1 MVSQNHNIKSWL
13 TVNQLQ
19 VNFMADINS
28 NLFKI
33 RPMTQA
39 DLELS
44 LEWAAAEGWNPGI
57 YDAEA
62 FYAADTGGFLIGEIN
77 GEPISSISAVRYDDT
92 FGFIGLYIV
101 KPNWRGQ
108 GFGLQTWNAGLKLL
122 ENRNVALD
130 GVLAQVENYR
140 KFGFQSAYRHVRYA
154 GLGMATDYNKSIV
167 PLSNV
172 PIENLL
178 NYDRQCFPT
187 PRPQF
192 LQKWIN
198 QPENSA
204 YGFLK
209 NDNLSGYGVLRKC
222 RNGFKIGPLFADDLE
237 IAESLFL
244 ALINHAQNQAI
255 FLDTPDANPQAIF
268 LAQKYRMQ
276 PVFECV
282 RMYTGGIPEFD
293 ITKVFGVT
301 TLELG

>member
-1 MVSQNHNIKSWL
+1 MNHS
-13 TVNQLQ
+13 
-19 VNFMADINS
+19 A
-28 NLFKI
+28 FKI
-33 RPMTQA
+33 RPMTLA

-62 FYAADTGGFLIGEIN
+62 FYAADTGGFLLGEIN

-101 KPNWRGQ
+101 KPNWRKQ
-108 GFGLQTWNAGLKLL
+108 GFGLQTWNAALTLL
-122 ENRNVALD
+122 GNRNIALD
-130 GVLAQVENYR
+130 GVLAQIENYR
-140 KFGFQSAYRHVRYA
+140 KFGFQPAYRHVRYA
-154 GLGMATDYNKSIV
+154 GLGMATETNKGVV
-167 PLSNV
+167 PLSDLL
-172 PIENLL
+172 IANLL
-178 NYDRQCFPT
+178 KYDRQYFPT

-192 LQKWIN
+192 LKKWIN
-198 QPENSA
+198 QPENAA

-209 NDNLSGYGVLRKC
+209 DGNLSGYGVLRKC
-222 RNGFKIGPLFADDLE
+222 RNGFKIGPLFAEDLE

-255 FLDTPDANPQAIF
+255 FLDTPDANPQAIS
-268 LAQKYRMQ
+268 LAQKYSMQ

-282 RMYTGGIPEFD
+282 RMYTHGIPDFD
-293 ITKVFGVT
+293 ISKVFGVT

>member
-1 MVSQNHNIKSWL
+1 ML
-13 TVNQLQ
+13 
-19 VNFMADINS
+19 NS
-28 NLFKI
+28 NQFKI
-33 RPMTQA
+33 RPMTLA

-44 LEWAAAEGWNPGI
+44 LEWAATEGWNPGI

-62 FYAADTGGFLIGEIN
+62 FYATDPGGFLMGEIN
-77 GEPISSISAVRYDDT
+77 GEPISSISAVRYDDK

-101 KPNWRGQ
+101 QPNWRGQ

-122 ENRNVALD
+122 GDRNIALD

-140 KFGFQSAYRHVRYA
+140 KFGFQLAYRHVRYA
-154 GLGMATDYNKSIV
+154 GLGMTTEINKSLV
-167 PLSNV
+167 LLSDV
-172 PIENLL
+172 GMEKLL
-178 NYDRQCFPT
+178 NYDRQYFPT

-198 QPENSA
+198 QPENAA

-222 RNGFKIGPLFADDLE
+222 RNGFKIGPLFAEDSE

-244 ALINHAQNQAI
+244 ALINHAQNQPI
-255 FLDTPDANPQAIF
+255 FLDTPDANSQAIY
-268 LAQKYRMQ
+268 LAQKYSMQ

-282 RMYTGGIPEFD
+282 RMYTRGIPEFD
-293 ITKVFGVT
+293 ITRVFGVT